1 MTEMLTGTA
10 CSDVTGRL
18 YERIYQIAADGKN
31 AAIVVPDQF
40 VFETEKALFRKCSE
54 HGRTELFPNV
64 RVLTIA
70 RLSDDIVTKFTVEKP
85 PADDITKA
93 VIMYNAV

>member
-40 VFETEKALFRKCSE
+40 VFETEKALSGNVPSMAEPSCSLIYE
-54 HGRTELFPNV
+54 F
-64 RVLTIA
+64 
-70 RLSDDIVTKFTVEKP
+70 
-85 PADDITKA
+85 
-93 VIMYNAV
+93 

>member
-54 HGRTELFPNV
+54 HYSEAVGRY
-64 RVLTIA
+64 RDKIH
-70 RLSDDIVTKFTVEKP
+70 S
-85 PADDITKA
+85 
-93 VIMYNAV
+93 